1 MEKTATLLADYTRQR
16 SVVEVHWLSTDVVLK
31 WTERAAWTASCQ
43 WLQAV
48 EGAAKRWTEKDLLE
62 RGVRVANLI
71 PVELEKIKAADEAAR
86 QLLKARRPVAVR
98 VREAKKKQEEK

>member
-1 MEKTATLLADYTRQR
+1 MEKTAALLADYTQQR
-16 SVVEVHWLSTDVVLK
+16 SVVEVHLLGTAAVLR

-48 EGAAKRWTEKDLLE
+48 ESAARRWTEEDLLV

-86 QLLKARRPVAVR
+86 QLLKAKRPIAVR
-98 VREAKKKQEEK
+98 IKEEKRKEEK